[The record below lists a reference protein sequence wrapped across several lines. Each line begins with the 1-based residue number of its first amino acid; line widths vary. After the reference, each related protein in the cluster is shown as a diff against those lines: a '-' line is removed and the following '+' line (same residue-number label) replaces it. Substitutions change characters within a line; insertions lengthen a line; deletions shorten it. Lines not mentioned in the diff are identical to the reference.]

1 MVPEADIPAIDTG
14 RFLTPFD
21 VQVFNV
27 SNPDHFYV
35 HSVHSLQLLNTLMLR
50 LKVPSLSKHNLV
62 KSEIS
67 NPFYGF

>member
-1 MVPEADIPAIDTG
+1 MERMVVPNAEIPPIDTG

-35 HSVHSLQLLNTLMLR
+35 HSIQSMQLLNSLMLR
-50 LKVPSLSKHNLV
+50 LKVPN
-62 KSEIS
+62 
-67 NPFYGF
+67 